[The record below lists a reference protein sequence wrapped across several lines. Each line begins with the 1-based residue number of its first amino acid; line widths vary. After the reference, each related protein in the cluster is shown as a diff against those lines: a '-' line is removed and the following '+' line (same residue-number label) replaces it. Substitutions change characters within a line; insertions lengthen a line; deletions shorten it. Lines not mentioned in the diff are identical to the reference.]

1 MISFPDFACY
11 SNASVSV
18 LTAEV
23 NLRSDLVTRMCGC
36 HVLPVTSA
44 GGGLLE
50 GSHNVPA
57 VTNCH
62 AECDS
67 QFAQNT
73 APGSE

>member
-1 MISFPDFACY
+1 M
-11 SNASVSV
+11 
-18 LTAEV
+18 
-23 NLRSDLVTRMCGC
+23 
-36 HVLPVTSA
+36 TSA

-73 APGSE
+73 ALCLAPALMSRYNCETQGQTTGGGKGNLC

>member
-1 MISFPDFACY
+1 M
-11 SNASVSV
+11 
-18 LTAEV
+18 
-23 NLRSDLVTRMCGC
+23 
-36 HVLPVTSA
+36 TSA

-73 APGSE
+73 APGSEYFFDKF